1 MSVDK
6 VTPNTANDKNITPIN
21 MKKELNVSEVISQM
35 DESAQVT
42 ILGSD
47 GSPKKG
53 MPASATMATSSSIPS
68 DSLPSIPSSDFANN
82 FIALSE
88 SLYNVSV

>member
-1 MSVDK
+1 
-6 VTPNTANDKNITPIN
+6 
-21 MKKELNVSEVISQM
+21 M

-47 GSPKKG
+47 GAPKG
-53 MPASATMATSSSIPS
+53 MPATATMAMSSSPPS

-88 SLYNVSV
+88 SLYNVAP